1 MYTVYI
7 LRGEKTSKY
16 YIGRTEDIFRRL
28 NYHNSGYSKSTKS
41 GIPWK
46 LVYTKNFSSRSEA
59 MKRESYLKKMKNRD
73 FIKTLITQI

>member
-7 LRGEKTSKY
+7 LQSEKTSKY
-16 YIGRTEDIFRRL
+16 YIGQTKDIFRRL

-46 LVYTKNFSSRSEA
+46 LIYTENLSSRSEA
-59 MKRESYLKKMKNRD
+59 MKRESFLKRMKSSNY
-73 FIKTLITQI
+73 IENLIVQI